1 MSRRFRM
8 ESAVQNNFAPSLA
21 LVLQSEGGFVNNPH
35 DPGGATNFGV
45 TQRVFDAY
53 RRYMN
58 QPTTSVKFITQ
69 AEVSSIYRRQYWD
82 AIRGDDLPPGMDYA
96 VFDEAVNSGPVKAIG
111 DLQKAVGVKA
121 DGQFG
126 MVTLMAVRNSSPK
139 ATIGIL
145 CDLRLGFL
153 RRLTRW
159 KYFGEGWSNR
169 VASVRAAA
177 LRMTS

>member
-1 MSRRFRM
+1 M
-8 ESAVQNNFAPSLA
+8 ECAVQDNFASCLA
-21 LVLQSEGGFVNNPH
+21 LVLVSEGGFVNNVH
-35 DPGGATNFGV
+35 DNGGATNKGI
-45 TQRVFDAY
+45 TQRVYDAY

-58 QPTTSVKFITQ
+58 QPTTSVKLITP
-69 AEVSSIYRRQYWD
+69 AEVASIYRRQYWD
-82 AIRGDDLPPGMDYA
+82 AVRGDDLPLGMDYC
-96 VFDEAVNSGPVKAIG
+96 VFDEAVNSGPIKAIG

-159 KYFGEGWSNR
+159 KYFGKGWSNR
-169 VASVRAAA
+169 VAAVRAAA
-177 LRMTS
+177 LRMAG